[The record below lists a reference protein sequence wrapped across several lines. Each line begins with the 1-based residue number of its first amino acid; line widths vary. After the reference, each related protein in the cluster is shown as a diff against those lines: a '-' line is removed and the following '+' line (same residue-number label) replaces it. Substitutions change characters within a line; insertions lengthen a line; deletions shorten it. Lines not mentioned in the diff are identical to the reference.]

1 MSTITQAGSTALT
14 LKQIYEAAGKD
25 YTGLAEFS
33 DVSAYKGGTNDYV
46 LHAHIEQSVFC
57 TGLKPNTRVWPRFD
71 GRDISNYVRPFP
83 SFATGAVGSLLYGA
97 DLVTDASGSLNFFY
111 KIPNDDTMKFK
122 GFKHL
127 LEVSDVKP
135 PVNNGISSG
144 KTGATTRCG
153 QYYFAPSNKDGF
165 TAGSI
170 SSATAGLALSELTAD
185 ESKTIVTSTQV
196 VADVPDY
203 LSQTFTV
210 AYGEGD
216 GLNLSS
222 VHLYFK
228 SKPTSGNSNVTV
240 QIRKVGKNGTPTTEL
255 VAQSKTLTTGFIN
268 VSTDGSLSTGFT
280 FDDKPFL
287 VNGNSYAITVIPVEQ
302 GNEFKLFTGVQDLA
316 DSETGQRAFFPPQV
330 GTLFGSATGNKW
342 EKLPKEALKFTLRN
356 QLYDTTTTG
365 TVVLENEDLEFLTLE
380 QSTMVPRYKTT
391 YNSGYQI
398 NEDVRGECLMDI
410 TYTSTAPALGDG
422 LRNKVALD
430 GKPVTTTIDG
440 SNLDAHYG
448 QGTIRKIISDDTVNK
463 VLKVKA
469 DVAGKFT
476 VSGNVYNSSGTKI
489 GTSTAFTANTVTGKV
504 ALIEPGF
511 GKLRLFDSTGT
522 PTLGFKAGEFVR
534 GQTFGATA
542 KVKTVDDLRID
553 KFSLRTP
560 FNTSKDTTLDWYIKG
575 TSISGSVDSNW
586 TSITGG
592 QTVEFDKNQKK
603 VYSASNSTDKTLLI
617 KAELTT
623 QNSKVTPEFNWHDA
637 TVSAETQRINH
648 LSTNETSPA
657 GDAEARYVSRIM
669 DVSNPSSESPTERIN
684 IVSDAYLPQD
694 SGVKMFI
701 RVRNK
706 DDSESLEDKDYV
718 EMNQYSFYPKAT
730 STLGNRDDKVR
741 LYHRISA
748 NTDGDNFLGVSNTYR
763 ENTANNGVISYRS
776 GDGSIHHGVDQAQL
790 KIVYT
795 RPDGKGTAH
804 SPSISFVSVTSH
816 RAPLTIS

>member
-1 MSTITQAGSTALT
+1 MSTTTQAGSTALT

-33 DVSAYKGGTNDYV
+33 DVSAFEDGTNDYV
-46 LHAHIEQSVFC
+46 LKAHLERKVEC

-71 GRDISNYVRPFP
+71 GRDISNYTRPD
-83 SFATGAVGSLLYGA
+83 SAFAVSGYAFG
-97 DLVTDASGSLNFFY
+97 DKLVTDATGSLDFFY
-111 KIPNDDTMKFK
+111 KIPNDSTMKFK

-127 LEVSDVKP
+127 LEVSDVEP

-153 QYYFAPSNKDGF
+153 QYYFAPSNRDGF
-165 TAGSI
+165 KASAVL
-170 SSATAGLALSELTAD
+170 SATAGLALSELTAD
-185 ESKTIVTSTQV
+185 ESKTIVTSNEV
-196 VADVPDY
+196 LADVPDF

-210 AYGEGD
+210 AYGKGEGIHLD
-216 GLNLSS
+216 SI
-222 VHLYFK
+222 HLYFQ
-228 SKPTSGNSNVTV
+228 SKPISGFSLVNV
-240 QIRKVGKNGTPTTEL
+240 QIRKVGKNGTPSPHL
-255 VAQSKTLTTGFIN
+255 VAQSKKVMNADVN
-268 VSTDGSLSTGFT
+268 VSSDGSSSTEFK

-287 VNGNSYAITVIPVEQ
+287 VNGNSYSITVIPVEV
-302 GNEFKLFTGVQDLA
+302 GNEFRLFTGIQDQA
-316 DSETGQRAFFPPQV
+316 DTETGQRAFFPPNI

-342 EKLPKEALKFTLRN
+342 EKIPKEALKFTLRH
-356 QLYDTTTTG
+356 QLYDTTATG
-365 TVVLENEDLEFLTLE
+365 TLVLENEDIEFLTLE

-391 YNSGYQI
+391 YNTGYQL
-398 NEDVRGECLMDI
+398 NEVVRGECLMDI
-410 TYTSTAPALGDG
+410 TYTGTAPALGDG

-430 GKPVTTTIDG
+430 GKPVSTTIAG

-476 VSGNVYNSSGTKI
+476 LTANVYNSSGSKI
-489 GTSTAFTANTVTGKV
+489 GTSTAFTANTVTGQV

-511 GKLRLFDSTGT
+511 GKLRLIDSTGT
-522 PTLGFKAGEFVR
+522 PTLGFKADEFVR

-542 KVKTVDDLRID
+542 KVKSVDDIKLD
-553 KFSLRTP
+553 KFSLRTA
-560 FNTSKDTTLDWYIKG
+560 FNASQNTTLDWYMKA
-575 TSISGSVDSNW
+575 TSISGAVDSSW
-586 TSITGG
+586 SRITGG

-603 VYSASNSTDKTLLI
+603 VYSASNSTQKTLFV
-617 KAELTT
+617 KAELKTED
-623 QNSKVTPEFNWHDA
+623 SKSTPELTWHDA
-637 TVSAETQRINH
+637 TVRAETQRINH
-648 LSTNETSPA
+648 LSTNETNPA
-657 GDAEARYVSRIM
+657 GDADARYVSRIM
-669 DVSNPSSESPTERIN
+669 DVSNPSSEAPTERIN

-694 SGVKMFI
+694 SGIQMFI

-706 DDSESLEDKDYV
+706 DDSESIEDKNYT
-718 EMNQYSFYPKAT
+718 ELNQYSFYPKAT
-730 STLGNRDDKVR
+730 STLGKKSDKIR

-748 NTDGDNFLGVSNTYR
+748 NTDGDNFLGVSNTFR

-795 RPDGKGTAH
+795 RPDGKGTSH
-804 SPSISFVSVTSH
+804 TPSISFVSVTSH